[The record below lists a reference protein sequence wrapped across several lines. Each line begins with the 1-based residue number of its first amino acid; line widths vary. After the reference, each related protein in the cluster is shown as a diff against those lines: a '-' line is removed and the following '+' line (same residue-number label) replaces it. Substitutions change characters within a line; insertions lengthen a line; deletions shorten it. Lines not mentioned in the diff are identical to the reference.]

1 MKQIINFVA
10 VCVLSSAA
18 AFAQQEGEA
27 PYFSKNFKVAE
38 IDRLKVQTSGGAIS
52 VKGGATDEARVEMYV
67 RANNW
72 NGKSNL
78 SKEEIEERLQAYN
91 ITVRRAG
98 TELQA
103 IAERKNNKN
112 WDDWKRGLSISFKI
126 YVPEKITTDL
136 STSGG
141 SITLAQLK
149 GKQDFKTS
157 GGSLNLQDIGG
168 QVRGRTSG
176 GSIKLDG
183 GSDNLDLQTSGGSI
197 TAENV
202 RGSLQLRTSGGS
214 IQLKNLSGNTNATTS
229 GGSIKAD
236 GIKGE
241 LKTSTS
247 GGSIRLTAIDASL
260 DASTS
265 GGGIEA
271 EMTGLGSY
279 LKLASSAGS
288 IRVKM
293 PMNKGMDL
301 DLDGDRVQV
310 GELSKFDGT
319 LEKDRVKGSVN
330 GGGISVKMDA
340 SAGGVYINR

>member
-1 MKQIINFVA
+1 MKKLIHFA
-10 VCVLSSAA
+10 LVCVLSSTAA
-18 AFAQQEGEA
+18 VFAQQEGET
-27 PYFSKNFKVAE
+27 PYFSKNFKVSE
-38 IDRLKVQTSGGAIS
+38 IDRLKVKTSGGAIS

-67 RANNW
+67 RSNNW

-78 SKEEIEERLQAYN
+78 SKEEIEERLEEYN

-103 IAERKNNKN
+103 IAERKNKGWN
-112 WDDWKRGLSISFKI
+112 DWKRSLSISFKV
-126 YVPEKITTDL
+126 YVPEKITTDI

-141 SITLAQLK
+141 SITLVQLK
-149 GKQDFKTS
+149 GKQDFQTS

-176 GSIKLDG
+176 GSIKLNG

-202 RGSLQLRTSGGS
+202 RGSLQLSTSGGS
-214 IQLKNLSGNTNATTS
+214 INLKNLSGNTKATTS

-236 GIKGE
+236 GIEGE
-241 LKTSTS
+241 LRTSTS
-247 GGSIRLTAIDASL
+247 GGSIRLTAINASL
-260 DASTS
+260 EASTS

-271 EMTGLGSY
+271 EMIGLGSY

-293 PMNKGMDL
+293 PMDKGMDL

-330 GGGISVKMDA
+330 GGGITVRMDA